1 MTNIDTTARGEFPN
15 LPADPEIF
23 AATPWEPVQAAFRAI
38 AAAPLAADT
47 LTPWLDDWTRLHAL
61 VEETYNVL
69 AVAAAC
75 DTENAEKEKRYQEY
89 VQRIHLPAQAEADAL
104 KRRLVESG
112 LAPEGFEVPL
122 RQARADIEAFR
133 EENQPLKAQEHDL
146 RQRYRKITGAQMV
159 DWDGERK
166 TVAQLGPVL
175 QEADRSRREAA
186 WRAQMTR
193 WLQDRDAIDAL
204 WAEFLDVRLPMA
216 ANAGFTTYRDYAWKM
231 MGRFDYSPADCAAFR
246 DAILR
251 AVVPVAERIYA
262 KRRAAL
268 GVDRL
273 RPWDLNVETRGAAP
287 LRPFA
292 NGAEL
297 DEKAAT
303 IFDRLDPR
311 LGGYYRTMRAEG
323 LLDLENREGKA
334 SGGFCTGYDQRRRPF
349 ILMNAVGIHNDVQ
362 TLLHEAGH
370 AFHAFEV
377 YKLPHHQ
384 RWAAPMEFCEVAS
397 MSMELLAA
405 PYLSAP
411 GAFYTEADAARAR
424 IEHLEEIVLFWPY
437 MAVVDAFQH
446 WVYEN
451 PADARDAR
459 RCDETWA
466 ALWSR
471 FMRGVDWSG
480 LEIEAE
486 TGWHRKLHIHLYPF
500 YYVEY
505 GLAQLGAVQ
514 VFGHSIAD
522 PAGALA
528 AYKRALAMGA
538 GTLPQLFAAAGARF
552 AFDADTLG
560 AAVNLVEA
568 AMDSLE
574 GATTH

>member
-1 MTNIDTTARGEFPN
+1 
-15 LPADPEIF
+15 
-23 AATPWEPVQAAFRAI
+23 
-38 AAAPLAADT
+38 
-47 LTPWLDDWTRLHAL
+47 
-61 VEETYNVL
+61 
-69 AVAAAC
+69 
-75 DTENAEKEKRYQEY
+75 KRYQEY

-104 KRRLVESG
+104 KRKLVESG
-112 LAPEGFEVPL
+112 LVPEGFEVPL
-122 RQARADIEAFR
+122 RQARADIEIFR
-133 EENQPLKAQEHDL
+133 EENQALKAKEHDL

-175 QEADRSRREAA
+175 QEPDRARREAA

-216 ANAGFTTYRDYAWKM
+216 VNAGFATYRDYAWKM
-231 MGRFDYSPADCAAFR
+231 MGRFDYTPADCAAFR
-246 DAILR
+246 DAIER

-273 RPWDLNVETRGAAP
+273 RPWDLNVETRGDVP

-292 NGAEL
+292 NGSEL
-297 DEKAAT
+297 EEKAAT
-303 IFDRLDPR
+303 VFDALDPY
-311 LGGYYRTMRAEG
+311 LGARYRTMRVEG

-334 SGGFCTGYDQRRRPF
+334 PGGFCTGYDQRRRPF

-362 TLLHEAGH
+362 TMLHEAGH

-377 YKLPHHQ
+377 YRLPHHQ

-397 MSMELLAA
+397 MSMERLAA
-405 PYLSAP
+405 PHMSAP
-411 GAFYTEADAARAR
+411 GAFYTEAEAARAR

-437 MAVVDAFQH
+437 MAVVDGFQH
-446 WVYEN
+446 WVYEH
-451 PADARDAR
+451 PSTARDAR

-466 ALWSR
+466 ALWAR

-480 LEIEAE
+480 LETEAA

-514 VFGHSIAD
+514 VFGRSLAD

-528 AYKRALAMGA
+528 DYRSALSIGA
-538 GTLPQLFAAAGARF
+538 GTLPELFSAAGAKF
-552 AFDADTLG
+552 AFDTETLG
-560 AAVNLVEA
+560 AAVNLVER
-568 AMDSLE
+568 AMDALE
-574 GATTH
+574 EAAAQ

>member
-1 MTNIDTTARGEFPN
+1 MTKLDTAVRERFPN
-15 LPADPEIF
+15 LPADPELF
-23 AATPWEPVQAAFRAI
+23 ADSPWEPVQAAFRD
-38 AAAPLAADT
+38 LAESTLDAST
-47 LTPWLDDWTRLHAL
+47 LTGWLDGWTRLHAL

-69 AVAAAC
+69 SVAAAC
-75 DTENAEKEKRYQEY
+75 DTENAQKEKRYQQFVE
-89 VQRIHLPAQAEADAL
+89 RIQLPAQAEADAL
-104 KRRLVESG
+104 KRKLVDSG
-112 LAPEGFEVPL
+112 LSPEGFTVPL
-122 RQARADIEAFR
+122 RQMRADIEIFR
-133 EENQPLKAQEHDL
+133 EVNQPLKAKEHEL

-175 QEADRSRREAA
+175 QEADRARREAA

-193 WLQDRDAIDAL
+193 WLADRDAIDAL
-204 WAEFLDVRLPMA
+204 WAEFLDVRRPMA
-216 ANAGFTTYRDYAWKM
+216 ANAGFASYRDYAWKM

-246 DAILR
+246 DAIEQT
-251 AVVPVAERIYA
+251 VVPVAERIYA

-268 GVDRL
+268 GVGRL
-273 RPWDLNVETRGAAP
+273 RPWDLAVETRGSKP

-297 DEKAAT
+297 EEKAAT
-303 IFDRLDPR
+303 IFDRLDPV
-311 LGGYYRTMRAEG
+311 LGGYYRIMRAEG

-334 SGGFCTGYDQRRRPF
+334 PGGFCTGFDQRRRPF

-405 PYLSAP
+405 PYLAVP
-411 GAFYTEADAARAR
+411 GAFYTEAEAARAR

-446 WVYEN
+446 WVYEH
-451 PADARDAR
+451 PDLARDAR

-480 LEIEAE
+480 LETEAA

-514 VFGHSIAD
+514 VFGNSLVD
-522 PAGALA
+522 PARALA
-528 AYKRALAMGA
+528 GYKRALAIGA
-538 GTLPQLFAAAGARF
+538 GTLPELFAAADVKF
-552 AFDADTLG
+552 AFDANTLG
-560 AAVNLVEA
+560 AAVNLVEQ

-574 GATTH
+574 GTASD

>member
-1 MTNIDTTARGEFPN
+1 MTSSDTIARGEVPN
-15 LPADPEIF
+15 LPTDPEIF
-23 AATPWEPVQAAFRAI
+23 ATSPWEPVQGAFRAL
-38 AAAPLAADT
+38 AAAKLDAST
-47 LTPWLDDWTRLHAL
+47 LSAWLDDWTRLHAL
-61 VEETYNVL
+61 IDETYNVL

-75 DTENAEKEKRYQEY
+75 DTENTEKEKRYQQY
-89 VQRIHLPAQAEADAL
+89 VERIQLPAQAEADAL
-104 KRRLVESG
+104 KRKLVESG
-112 LAPEGFEVPL
+112 LAPEGFTVPL
-122 RQARADIEAFR
+122 RQMRADIEIFR
-133 EENQPLKAQEHDL
+133 EANQPLKVKEHEL

-159 DWDGERK
+159 EWDGERK

-175 QEADRSRREAA
+175 QETDRARREAA

-216 ANAGFTTYRDYAWKM
+216 ANAGFANYRDYAWKV

-246 DAILR
+246 DAIEQT
-251 AVVPVAERIYA
+251 VVPAARRIYA
-262 KRRAAL
+262 KRRARL

-273 RPWDLNVETRGAAP
+273 RPWDLNVEIRGSEP

-292 NGAEL
+292 NGTQLE
-297 DEKAAT
+297 ERAAT
-303 IFDRLDPR
+303 IFERLDPV
-311 LGGYYRTMRAEG
+311 LGGYFGAMRAEG

-334 SGGFCTGYDQRRRPF
+334 PGGFCTGFDQRRRPF

-362 TLLHEAGH
+362 TMLHEAGH

-377 YKLPHHQ
+377 YRLPHHQ

-405 PYLSAP
+405 PCLSAP
-411 GAFYTEADAARAR
+411 GAFYSDADAARAR

-446 WVYEN
+446 WVYEH

-459 RCDETWA
+459 RCDAMWA
-466 ALWSR
+466 GLWAR
-471 FMRGVDWSG
+471 FMDGVDWTD
-480 LEIEAE
+480 LETEAA

-514 VFGHSIAD
+514 VFGNSLAD
-522 PAGALA
+522 PTRALA
-528 AYKRALAMGA
+528 GYKRALAIGA
-538 GTLPQLFAAAGARF
+538 GTLPELFAAADVKF
-552 AFDADTLG
+552 AFDARTLG
-560 AAVNLVEA
+560 AAVNLVEQ

-574 GATTH
+574 GAASV